1 MNSKTLPHILTPRV
15 PPVLINKN
23 CKNAILSLRLCIQ
36 LTKSENVV
44 HETCLDIVDIK
55 HEYLILTPSTPFMNI
70 TGWLY
75 SS

>member
-1 MNSKTLPHILTPRV
+1 MNSLTLPHILTPLV
-15 PPVLINKN
+15 PPVLNNKIR
-23 CKNAILSLRLCIQ
+23 KNAILSERPCIQ

-55 HEYLILTPSTPFMNI
+55 PEYLILTPSTPFMNI